1 MTVAPLPL
9 FLTNNK
15 MNMNILLIGS
25 GGREHALAVA
35 LKKSNNINLFAAP
48 GNPGIAEQ
56 AEIVTLNIK
65 NHNEVV
71 EFCKVNSID
80 LVVVGPEQPLADGLS
95 DELRSNSV
103 NVFGPSKQAAMLES
117 SKDYAKSFMVKYGIP
132 TAAYQTF
139 DKGSIDEAVA
149 YIENHSL
156 PIVLKA
162 DGLAA
167 GKGVIIAQSH
177 SEAIDALKSV
187 FAGEF
192 GSAGEK
198 IVVEEFM
205 QGQEASIF
213 AVCDGNDYITLAP
226 SQDHKRIF
234 DNDEGKNTGGMG
246 AYCPAKL
253 VDDDLMQQVRTEIIG
268 KALAGMK
275 SEGSPYIGC
284 LYVGLMIDNG
294 IARVVEFNC
303 RFGDPETQPVLTIFE
318 GDFAGLLYSAAIGNI
333 DKTKVVNIAS
343 KFATC
348 VILASKGYPDAYEMG
363 FEISGFDKLPNG
375 VQAYHSGTK
384 LVDGKILSSGGRVLG
399 ITAIGSDLKESIDK
413 AYLSISLI
421 NFDNMYFRKDIGK
434 KGI

>member
-15 MNMNILLIGS
+15 MNMNILLVGS

-56 AEIVTLNIK
+56 AEIVSLNIK

-95 DELRSNSV
+95 DDLRSNSI

-167 GKGVIIAQSH
+167 GKGVIISQSH

-253 VDDDLMQQVRTEIIG
+253 VDDDLMQQVRTEIID

-275 SEGSPYIGC
+275 SEGSLYIGC

-348 VILASKGYPDAYEMG
+348 VILASKGYPDAYETG
-363 FEISGFDKLPNG
+363 FEISGLEKLPNG